1 MALLILLQDG
11 SSGVRFH
18 IDKPHFTIGRGPDND
33 ISLDDELVS
42 KSHAVIEVV
51 VHEKDEIELEYLLH
65 DQDSTNHS
73 FVNDEMVGIRRL
85 SNDDV
90 IRIGKS
96 VFKFV
101 DDANDNLDVTTKL
114 HRTWIPGIYVTK
126 KGKKKK

>member
-1 MALLILLQDG
+1 MALLILLQDD

-18 IDKPHFTIGRGPDND
+18 IDNPRFTIGRGPDND

-42 KSHAVIEVV
+42 KVHAVIEVV
-51 VHEKDEIELEYLLH
+51 VHNKKEIELEYLLH

-73 FVNDEMVGIRRL
+73 FVNDEMVGIKRL
-85 SNDDV
+85 ANDDV

-114 HRTWIPGIYVTK
+114 HKTWIPGIYVTK

>member
-1 MALLILLQDG
+1 MALLILLQDD

-18 IDKPHFTIGRGPDND
+18 IDKPHFTIGRGADND

-73 FVNDEMVGIRRL
+73 FVNDEMVGIKRL
-85 SNDDV
+85 SNDDL

>member
-1 MALLILLQDG
+1 MALLILLQDD

-18 IDKPHFTIGRGPDND
+18 IDKPHFSIGRGPDND

-42 KSHAVIEVV
+42 KVHAVIEVV
-51 VHEKDEIELEYLLH
+51 IHEQKDIVLEYLLH

-85 SNDDV
+85 AQDDL

-96 VFKFV
+96 TFKFV
-101 DDANDNLDVTTKL
+101 DDANDKLDVTTKL
-114 HRTWIPGIYVTK
+114 HKTWFPGIYVTK

>member
-1 MALLILLQDG
+1 MALLILLQDD

-18 IDKPHFTIGRGPDND
+18 IDKPHFTIGRGEDND

-42 KSHAVIEVV
+42 KQHAVIEAV
-51 VHEKDEIELEYLLH
+51 VHEKDEIEIEYLLH

-73 FVNDEMVGIRRL
+73 FVNDEMVGIKRL
-85 SNDDV
+85 SNDDL
-90 IRIGKS
+90 IRIGKN

>member
-1 MALLILLQDG
+1 MALLILLQDD

-18 IDKPHFTIGRGPDND
+18 IDKPQFTIGRGEDND

-65 DQDSTNHS
+65 DQESTNHS
-73 FVNDEMVGIRRL
+73 FVNDEMVGIKRL
-85 SNDDV
+85 SNDDL

>member
-1 MALLILLQDG
+1 MALLILLQDD

-18 IDKPHFTIGRGPDND
+18 IDKPQFTIGRGEDND

-51 VHEKDEIELEYLLH
+51 VHEKEEIELEYLLH

-73 FVNDEMVGIRRL
+73 FVNDEMVGIKRL
-85 SNDDV
+85 SNDDL

>member
-1 MALLILLQDG
+1 MALLILLQDD

-18 IDKPHFTIGRGPDND
+18 IDKPHFTIGRAEDND

-42 KSHAVIEVV
+42 KQHAVIEAI
-51 VHEKDEIELEYLLH
+51 VHEKDEIEIEYLLH
-65 DQDSTNHS
+65 DQKSTNHS

-85 SNDDV
+85 SNDDL

-114 HRTWIPGIYVTK
+114 HRTWIPGIYITK